1 MGAEFNPDKGH
12 DPEEIHRLMAEDFGL
27 QGRRFL
33 HENESRETIQALGS
47 LLSEHLLSQYVSPEK
62 MRNLHPSVTEEIAE
76 REAYSLS
83 RGLLW
88 NDIAT
93 MIEEGRPI
101 SMSDMDQVF
110 AGTTM
115 ASREALVTICLG
127 LGLRTSEIL
136 EKARALG
143 WQSGPME

>member
-1 MGAEFNPDKGH
+1 MGAEFNPDKGP

-33 HENESRETIQALGS
+33 HENESRETIQALGR
-47 LLSEHLLSQYVSPEK
+47 LLTENLLSQYVSPEK
-62 MRNLHPSVTEEIAE
+62 MRSLHSSVTEEIAE
-76 REAYSLS
+76 REAFSFS
-83 RGLLW
+83 KQLLF

-93 MIEEGRPI
+93 MMEEGRPI

-110 AGTTM
+110 AGTTV

-127 LGLRTSEIL
+127 LGLRTSEML

-143 WQSGPME
+143 WRSGPME